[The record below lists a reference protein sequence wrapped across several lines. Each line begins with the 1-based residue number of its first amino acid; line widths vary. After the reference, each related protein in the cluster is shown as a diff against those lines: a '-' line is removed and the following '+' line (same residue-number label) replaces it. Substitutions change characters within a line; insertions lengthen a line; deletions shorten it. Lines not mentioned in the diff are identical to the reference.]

1 MKTITLNNAKTHNQ
15 LFRLGKKV
23 DAFLLFRKETGSNF
37 SFEKY
42 VKNMILFHN

>member
-1 MKTITLNNAKTHNQ
+1 MRTHNE

-23 DAFLLFRKETGSNF
+23 DAFLLFRKETKSKW

-42 VKNMILFHN
+42 VKNMNLFHG